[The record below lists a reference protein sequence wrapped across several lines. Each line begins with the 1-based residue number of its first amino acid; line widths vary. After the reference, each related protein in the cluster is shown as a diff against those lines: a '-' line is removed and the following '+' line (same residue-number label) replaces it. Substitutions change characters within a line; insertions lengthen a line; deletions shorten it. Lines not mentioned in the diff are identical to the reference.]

1 MDYPK
6 MRELL
11 SDNQYIAELLN
22 FFVDR
27 KANAKLQP
35 ICSEWIREKASD
47 EVTRAYQLLSAQDGT
62 LVNKVVVVQNPS
74 VPEDATC
81 VETLLDFP
89 RYILLTVIPDVPL
102 AYELNLPVLQTMG
115 VLALSSWEFSG
126 ATARACRQMN
136 RVSIRNEAVP
146 PILNKAEVE
155 WLSLYVGRK
164 PFEGGDNI
172 QSNYDVDD
180 KADFDIHLY
189 KLREMEDNPVI
200 NRMICAYE
208 ADCARRGEFE
218 NAAGKSSVYR

>member
-1 MDYPK
+1 MDSPK

-11 SDNQYIAELLN
+11 SDRQYVAELLN
-22 FFVDR
+22 CFTDQ
-27 KANAKLQP
+27 KPNAKLQP

-47 EVTRAYQLLSAQDGT
+47 EVTRAYQSLSAQDGT
-62 LVNKVVVVQNPS
+62 LFNKVVVVQNPS
-74 VPEDATC
+74 IPEDAVC
-81 VETLLDFP
+81 VENPSDCT

-115 VLALSSWEFSG
+115 VLALSSWEFSQ
-126 ATARACRQMN
+126 ATARACRNMN
-136 RVSIRNEAVP
+136 RVSIRNVAVP
-146 PILNKAEVE
+146 PILNKADVE

-164 PFEGGDNI
+164 AFEGGDNI

-200 NRMICAYE
+200 GRIICAYE
-208 ADCARRGEFE
+208 ADCANREDYENSAGES
-218 NAAGKSSVYR
+218 GVCR

>member
-11 SDNQYIAELLN
+11 SDRQYVAELLN
-22 FFVDR
+22 CFTDQ
-27 KANAKLQP
+27 KPNAKLQP

-47 EVTRAYQLLSAQDGT
+47 EVTRAYQSLSAQDGT
-62 LVNKVVVVQNPS
+62 LFNKVVAVQNPS
-74 VPEDATC
+74 IPEDAVC
-81 VETLLDFP
+81 VENPSNCP

-115 VLALSSWEFSG
+115 VLALSSWEFSR
-126 ATARACRQMN
+126 ATAWACRHMN
-136 RVSIRNEAVP
+136 RVSIRNVAVP
-146 PILNKAEVE
+146 PILNKADVE

-164 PFEGGDNI
+164 AFEGGDNI

-189 KLREMEDNPVI
+189 RLREMEDNPVI
-200 NRMICAYE
+200 ERMIHAYE

-218 NAAGKSSVYR
+218 NEAGESGIYR

>member
-62 LVNKVVVVQNPS
+62 LVNKVVVVQNPG
-74 VPEDATC
+74 VPEDAAC
-81 VETLLDFP
+81 VETLSDCP

-115 VLALSSWEFSG
+115 VLALSSWEFSR
-126 ATARACRQMN
+126 ATTQACRHMN

-146 PILNKAEVE
+146 PILN
-155 WLSLYVGRK
+155 
-164 PFEGGDNI
+164 
-172 QSNYDVDD
+172 
-180 KADFDIHLY
+180 
-189 KLREMEDNPVI
+189 
-200 NRMICAYE
+200 
-208 ADCARRGEFE
+208 
-218 NAAGKSSVYR
+218 

>member
-22 FFVDR
+22 CFADQR
-27 KANAKLQP
+27 SNAKLQP

-62 LVNKVVVVQNPS
+62 LVNKVIVVQNPS
-74 VPEDATC
+74 IPEDAAC
-81 VETLLDFP
+81 IENQSDCP

-115 VLALSSWEFSG
+115 VLALSSWEISR
-126 ATARACRQMN
+126 ATARACRHMN

-146 PILNKAEVE
+146 PILNKADVE
-155 WLSLYVGRK
+155 WISLYVGRK

-172 QSNYDVDD
+172 RSNYVADD
-180 KADFDIHLY
+180 EVDFDIHLY
-189 KLREMEDNPVI
+189 RLREMEDNPVI
-200 NRMICAYE
+200 ERMIHAYE
-208 ADCARRGEFE
+208 VDCARRGEFD
-218 NAAGKSSVYR
+218 NTAGESGIYR

>member
-22 FFVDR
+22 CFADQR
-27 KANAKLQP
+27 SNAKLQP

-74 VPEDATC
+74 IPEDAVC
-81 VETLLDFP
+81 IENQSDCP

-115 VLALSSWEFSG
+115 TLSLSSWEFSR
-126 ATARACRQMN
+126 ATTRACRYMTEVRISN
-136 RVSIRNEAVP
+136 KAVP
-146 PILNKAEVE
+146 PVLNKAEVE
-155 WLSLYVGRK
+155 WISLYVGRK
-164 PFEGGDNI
+164 PFHGGDNI
-172 QSNYDVDD
+172 QSNYAADD
-180 KADFDIHLY
+180 EVDFDIHLY

-200 NRMICAYE
+200 RRMIHAYE

-218 NAAGKSSVYR
+218 NAAGESGVYR

>member
-1 MDYPK
+1 MDSPK

-22 FFVDR
+22 CFADQR
-27 KANAKLQP
+27 SNAKLQP

-62 LVNKVVVVQNPS
+62 LVNKVIVVQNPS
-74 VPEDATC
+74 IPEEAAC
-81 VETLLDFP
+81 VENRLDCP

-115 VLALSSWEFSG
+115 VLALSSWEFSQ
-126 ATARACRQMN
+126 ATARACRHMN
-136 RVSIRNEAVP
+136 RVSIRNVAVP
-146 PILNKAEVE
+146 PILNKADVE

-164 PFEGGDNI
+164 AFEGGDNI

-189 KLREMEDNPVI
+189 MLREMEDNPVI
-200 NRMICAYE
+200 ERMICAYE

-218 NAAGKSSVYR
+218 NAEGESGV